1 MTRCKSADRLQA
13 MESIHARNANLP
25 VVCAYGVTTSGFEIL
40 SAPPTKFHPLSTAS
54 MTFSLTWTKNGI
66 FRMSKVREPVLLKP
80 STKTD
85 MRIGSVEFV
94 DENEAVVS
102 AYGAEESD
110 TSSPLV
116 NVAPSSG
123 DRHSVGNRLPPDQRV
138 AIHASPNCENH
149 NNIDQTEIAN
159 FEEPLK
165 SAVLPESSLDERD
178 EMQQMP
184 STHPER
190 KRRER
195 SPELKFTTFQKSANF
210 DTFRPLPRSHFS
222 SDAMSVWPLRSIEES
237 RLLMHFVQNLG
248 PWVRVRS
255 EITGISPC

>member
-1 MTRCKSADRLQA
+1 MTPCKSADQQQA

-25 VVCAYGVTTSGFEIL
+25 VVSAYGDTTSGFEIL
-40 SAPPTKFHPLSTAS
+40 SAPPAQFRPPSTAN
-54 MTFSLTWTKNGI
+54 MTFSLTSNKNGI
-66 FRMSKVREPVLLKP
+66 FRKSKVREPALLKP
-80 STKTD
+80 CTKTD
-85 MRIGSVEFV
+85 MRIGLAEFV

-102 AYGAEESD
+102 AYGAEESH

-123 DRHSVGNRLPPDQRV
+123 DQHSVGNRLPPDQRV
-138 AIHASPNCENH
+138 AIHTSPNYEDY
-149 NNIDQTEIAN
+149 NNIDQTDTAN
-159 FEEPLK
+159 FKEPLK
-165 SAVLPESSLDERD
+165 SAVLPESSLDEPD

-184 STHPER
+184 STHLER